1 MNIKELQEEL
11 VGKIALI
18 PTENDKVSVERAL
31 KIVDEVKDH
40 INDTIVFGDQ
50 RLTALDYV
58 IIADSQGSNPKI
70 SERPRIGNRALKELE
85 DAIRNIGG
93 RTSEELGL
101 VQNISY
107 SRSEFQRAV
116 RDFLEGTREM
126 NLIMTGIEGSYR
138 NSYRRTT
145 RDIPRIF
152 AHSALFA
159 GSLYLVCT
167 SGNYNDEEF
176 SMSRYLTGIFGIG
189 VFTMLQ
195 VPQIMNCLRELT
207 LGQQERQ
214 PFMSLENATVQP
226 NIEERSLS

>member
-31 KIVDEVKDH
+31 EIVDEVKDH

-126 NLIMTGIEGSYR
+126 NLIMNGIEGSYR
-138 NSYRRTT
+138 NSYRQTT

-152 AHSALFA
+152 AHSALCA

-207 LGQQERQ
+207 FGQQERQ

>member
-11 VGKIALI
+11 VGKVALI
-18 PTENDKVSVERAL
+18 PTENDRASVKRAL
-31 KIVDEVKDH
+31 EIVNEVKDH
-40 INDTIVFGDQ
+40 INDIIVFGDQ

-93 RTSEELGL
+93 KTSEELGL
-101 VQNISY
+101 VRNVPY
-107 SRSEFQRAV
+107 SREEFLSASERALQILEEVQRDSNGRIV
-116 RDFLEGTREM
+116 KETIR
-126 NLIMTGIEGSYR
+126 NL
-138 NSYRRTT
+138 
-145 RDIPRIF
+145 

-159 GSLYLVCT
+159 GSLYLVYT

-195 VPQIMNCLRELT
+195 VSQIMSCLRELT

-214 PFMSLENATVQP
+214 PFMNLENATVQP